1 MAIDEEKA
9 AADRQA
15 ALDYHEFP
23 KPGKLEIR
31 ATKPMATA
39 RDLSR
44 AYSPGVA
51 EACLEIQK
59 NPADARRYTAK
70 RNLVAVVSN
79 GTAVLGLGNIG
90 AQASKPVMEG
100 KAVLFKKFAGVDCFD
115 IEVDESRS
123 RAPRRHRLPARADL
137 RRGESRGHQGAGLL
151 RRRAPLPRADV
162 DPGLPRRPARHGHRR
177 RRRRH
182 ERAQGRGQEARG
194 DPHRRARRRGRGHR
208 LPQHADGDGRT
219 SHQHPD
225 ARQQGRGARPTAAT
239 SRPRRRPSPRTR
251 GSGRIEEA
259 LEGADLF
266 LGVSGPGLLRGE
278 MIAKM
283 ARKPIIFALANP
295 IPEIMPR
302 GRAGGGAPD
311 ALIATGRS
319 DYPNQVN
326 NVLCFPFIFRGALD
340 AGATEINEAMKIAC
354 VEAIAGLARTTTS
367 AEVGVVYQGERLA
380 FGPDYLIPK
389 PFDPRL
395 LKTVAVAVARA
406 AMESGVATVE
416 LDLEAYA
423 RSLESQVIR
432 SALIMR
438 PVFEAARQ
446 VKRRIVFAEGEEP
459 RVLRAAQAM
468 LEETVDRP
476 ILIGRPEVVE
486 ARLDREGLTLKTG
499 EDFEL
504 VNPES
509 DARFRE
515 YWTSYHEIMRRKGV
529 TPDMAKT
536 VIRTN
541 TTAIA
546 AIMVQRREADSMICG
561 TIGQYLWHL
570 RHLREILSEGEL
582 HPVGALSLLL
592 LEKGPLFIADT
603 HVNRRAERRPDRGND
618 DQRGAPCPPLR
629 DRAEGGACVRV
640 RSSAISRATQAALA
654 RQALAHP
661 GCPGE
666 LGFPVRR
673 ARCRR
678 RPRSTPSC
686 ASGSIPAAGCRD
698 APTSSSTPTET
709 PREPRAT
716 SSSASVG
723 DGLEVG
729 ADPDGHGQPRAYR
742 YAQASR
748 CVASSTPRHSP
759 ARPSRATADPGGRGA
774 AVAAARPLRRHGQPQ
789 PGRRH
794 GSDAKPSRSAR
805 LQASESAVKAG
816 SPGSMRS
823 RRPMRQ
829 VSRSMIARSSGM
841 PTERFERSVESI
853 EISDQLAPVL
863 ERHPGARRP
872 GRGSASRICARRS
885 GDRACPRSPR

>member
-1 MAIDEEKA
+1 MAVDQEKA
-9 AADRQA
+9 AAERQA

-115 IEVDESRS
+115 IEIDETDPERLADIVCRLEPTFGAVNLEDIKAPDCFVVERICRERMSIPVFHDDQHGTAIVAAAAATNALRVAGKTLEEI
-123 RAPRRHRLPARADL
+123 RIVALGAGAAGVACLNMLMAMGAPREHILMLDSKGVVHTKRNDLSPEKAGFAQDTDL
-137 RRGESRGHQGAGLL
+137 R
-151 RRRAPLPRADV
+151 
-162 DPGLPRRPARHGHRR
+162 
-177 RRRRH
+177 
-182 ERAQGRGQEARG
+182 
-194 DPHRRARRRGRGHR
+194 
-208 LPQHADGDGRT
+208 T
-219 SHQHPD
+219 
-225 ARQQGRGARPTAAT
+225 
-239 SRPRRRPSPRTR
+239 
-251 GSGRIEEA
+251 IEEA
-259 LEGADLF
+259 LTGADLF
-266 LGVSGPGLLRGE
+266 LGVSGPGLITGD

-283 ARKPIIFALANP
+283 AKKPIIFALANP
-295 IPEIMPR
+295 IPEIMPEAAR
-302 GRAGGGAPD
+302 EAAPD

-395 LKTVAVAVARA
+395 LKTVAVAAARA
-406 AMESGVATVE
+406 AMESGVATIE

-423 RSLESQVIR
+423 ASLESQVIR

-446 VKRRIVFAEGEEP
+446 VRRRIVFAEGEEP

-486 ARLDREGLTLKTG
+486 ARIDREGLTLKAG
-499 EDFEL
+499 DDFDL

-515 YWTSYHEIMRRKGV
+515 YWSSYHALMRRKGV
-529 TPDMAKT
+529 TPDTAKT

-541 TTAIA
+541 ATAIA
-546 AIMVQRREADSMICG
+546 AIMVHRKEADSMICG
-561 TIGQYLWHL
+561 TLGQYLWHL
-570 RHLREILSEGEL
+570 RYLREILSEGEL

-603 HVNRRAERRPDRGND
+603 HVNVEPTAEQIAETMIGAARHVRRFGIEPKVAMCSSSQFGNLD
-618 DQRGAPCPPLR
+618 SLSGRLAR
-629 DRAEGGACVRV
+629 E
-640 RSSAISRATQAALA
+640 ALA
-654 RQALAHP
+654 ILDARGVSFQYEGEMHTDTALDPDLRERLYP
-661 GCPGE
+661 GGRMQ
-666 LGFPVRR
+666 GR
-673 ARCRR
+673 ANVLVYTN
-678 RPRSTPSC
+678 SD
-686 ASGSIPAAGCRD
+686 AAGAARNLL
-698 APTSSSTPTET
+698 
-709 PREPRAT
+709 R
-716 SSSASVG
+716 SVG
-723 DGLEVG
+723 EGLEVG
-729 ADPDGHGQPRAYR
+729 PILMGMGNRAHIVTPSVTVR
-742 YAQASR
+742 GLLNTAALAGTP
-748 CVASSTPRHSP
+748 VSSY
-759 ARPSRATADPGGRGA
+759 G
-774 AVAAARPLRRHGQPQ
+774 
-789 PGRRH
+789 
-794 GSDAKPSRSAR
+794 
-805 LQASESAVKAG
+805 
-816 SPGSMRS
+816 
-823 RRPMRQ
+823 
-829 VSRSMIARSSGM
+829 
-841 PTERFERSVESI
+841 
-853 EISDQLAPVL
+853 
-863 ERHPGARRP
+863 
-872 GRGSASRICARRS
+872 
-885 GDRACPRSPR
+885 